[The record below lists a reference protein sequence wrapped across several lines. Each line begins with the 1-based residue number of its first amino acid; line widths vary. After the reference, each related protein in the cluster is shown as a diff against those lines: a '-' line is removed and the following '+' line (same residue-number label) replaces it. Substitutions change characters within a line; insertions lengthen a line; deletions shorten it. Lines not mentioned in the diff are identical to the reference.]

1 MQYSSKG
8 LLLFFI
14 IPNESKKT
22 IEEFIEK
29 ESLHVPVL
37 LDKTGKVSRLFGVWV
52 QPTSYLVDCHG
63 MVRYR
68 VMGAVDWT
76 CLEATSVIDHL
87 LKER

>member
-8 LLLFFI
+8 LFLFFI
-14 IPNESKKT
+14 IPNEGKET
-22 IEEFIEK
+22 IEKFMEK

-37 LDKTGKVSRLFGVWV
+37 LDKEGKVSRLFGVWV

-68 VMGAVDWT
+68 AMGVVDWT

-87 LKER
+87 LKDR